1 MTNIKKRIKD
11 LRSLI
16 EKHNYHYYI
25 LDDPLVSDNEWDNLF
40 KELESIEQEY
50 PELVER
56 DSPTQRVG
64 ATPIDNFKTIKHRT
78 PMLSLSNAMSN
89 DELILFD
96 GRMKKLL
103 NSSNDIEYM
112 AEPKLDGIGVELI
125 YEGGV
130 FTTGLTRG
138 DGFEGEDITQN
149 LRTIR
154 SLPLKLLGQ
163 EHPKLLEV
171 RGEVFIRK
179 KDFKILNKD
188 QESNNSQLFANPRNA
203 AAGSLR
209 QLDPSITAKRPLSI
223 YCYEPGVTQ
232 DIEYKTHDDFL
243 KNIASF
249 GLPVNPLIEKI
260 IGIKNVVRYH
270 NNLEKNREQLEY
282 EIDGTVFKINNYNER
297 MKVGSRSR
305 SPRWAIAG
313 KFKAQQATSI
323 ITDIIIQVGRTG
335 ALTPVARVKPVF
347 VSGVT
352 VSNVTLHN
360 QDEIDRKDI
369 RLGDKVLI
377 ERSGDVIPKIVK
389 VIKRKNQNSIKFKI
403 DNLCPSCGE
412 KTVKQKDEA
421 IIRCNNFYCPS
432 QVLGRIQHYCSKLA
446 MNIEG
451 LGVKIVE
458 QLIENKLVK
467 NIDDLYSIKKNEIS
481 KLNGLGERS
490 AKNIIDSI
498 NNSKETTFSKFV
510 YALGIRNVGE
520 HTSKL
525 LEKKFKGDIDRF
537 KNATETELL
546 EIDEIGEIVARSIV
560 SFWKDEK
567 NSAMVQNCLNRGV
580 IINRPIDSLSNQ
592 FSDKVFVFTGTLS
605 MMSRKDAKALVER
618 SGGQTKNSIT
628 KKTTYL
634 VAGENSGSKLDK
646 AKELGISILSEK
658 DFIDLIGNK

>member
-1 MTNIKKRIKD
+1 MTNIKKRIKE

-50 PELVER
+50 PELVEK

-403 DNLCPSCGE
+403 DNLCPSCGQ
-412 KTVKQKDEA
+412 KTVKQNDEA

-498 NNSKETTFSKFV
+498 NKSKETTFSKFV

>member
-1 MTNIKKRIKD
+1 MTDIKKRVKE
-11 LRSLI
+11 LRALI

-25 LDDPLVSDNEWDNLF
+25 LDDPLVSDGEWDNIF
-40 KELESIEQEY
+40 KELESIEREY
-50 PELVER
+50 PELVKK

-78 PMLSLSNAMSN
+78 PMLSLSNAMNN
-89 DELILFD
+89 DELRLFD
-96 GRMKKLL
+96 ERMKKLL

-125 YEGGV
+125 YEKGV
-130 FTTGLTRG
+130 FTSGLTRG

-154 SLPLKLLGQ
+154 SLPLRLLGP
-163 EHPKLLEV
+163 EYPELLEV

-179 KDFKILNKD
+179 KDFKNLNKD

-223 YCYEPGVTQ
+223 YCYEPGISQ
-232 DIEYKTHDDFL
+232 GIEYKTHDDFL
-243 KNIASF
+243 KNIAGF

-260 IGIKNVVRYH
+260 IGIKNMVRYH

-282 EIDGTVFKINNYNER
+282 EIDGTVFKINNYNQR
-297 MKVGSRSR
+297 KKAGSRSR

-403 DNLCPSCGE
+403 DNLCPSCGQ
-412 KTVKQKDEA
+412 KTVKQNDEA

-481 KLNGLGERS
+481 KLDGLGEKS
-490 AKNIIDSI
+490 AENIIDSI
-498 NNSKETTFSKFV
+498 DNSKETTFSKFV

-525 LEKKFKGDIDRF
+525 LERKFKGDIDRF

-560 SFWKDEK
+560 SFWKNEK
-567 NSAMVQNCLNRGV
+567 NSIIVQNCLNRGV
-580 IINRPIDSLSNQ
+580 IINRMMQSLSNQ
-592 FSDKVFVFTGTLS
+592 FSDNVFVFTGVLS
-605 MMSRKDAKALVER
+605 MMSRKDAKTLVEG

>member
-1 MTNIKKRIKD
+1 MTNIKKRIKE

-50 PELVER
+50 PELVEK

-96 GRMKKLL
+96 ERMKKLL

-163 EHPKLLEV
+163 EHPKLLEI

-179 KDFKILNKD
+179 KDFKKLNKD

-223 YCYEPGVTQ
+223 YCYEPGISQ
-232 DIEYKTHDDFL
+232 GIEYKTHDDFL
-243 KNIASF
+243 KNIANF

-260 IGIKNVVRYH
+260 IGIKNIIRYH
-270 NNLEKNREQLEY
+270 NNLEKIREKLEY

-297 MKVGSRSR
+297 IKVGSRSR

-389 VIKRKNQNSIKFKI
+389 VIERENQNSLKFKI
-403 DNLCPSCGE
+403 DNICPSCGQ
-412 KTVKQKDEA
+412 KTRKQNDEA

-451 LGVKIVE
+451 LGEKIVE

-467 NIDDLYSIKKNEIS
+467 NIDDLYLIKKNEIS
-481 KLNGLGERS
+481 KLDGLGERS
-490 AKNIIDSI
+490 AENIIDSI

-525 LEKKFKGDIDRF
+525 LEKKFKGDMERF
-537 KNATETELL
+537 KNATEIGLL
-546 EIDEIGEIVARSIV
+546 EVDEIGEIVARSIV

-567 NSAMVQNCLNRGV
+567 NSTMVQNCLNRGV

-592 FSDKVFVFTGTLS
+592 FSDKVFVFTGALS
-605 MMSRKDAKALVER
+605 MMSRKDAKALVEG